1 MTSKSLYFYSG
12 NDEDEAL
19 DRTLRYLEGHL
30 LQPGMRVEAIS
41 VIQALVKGVLFPQ
54 FTFDLTGS
62 TTYKISQ
69 TLENDE
75 LTFFYD
81 DSDPCSLKA
90 IFTNRERERE
100 FPFIIH
106 EPNTS
111 KRHREIIHWIN
122 YYYYGVQR
130 QEKYRTELKDYDRI
144 IEKVNDLRNLHEKL
158 ITKDYDCDKEYEER
172 NELVHEFHTQIILL
186 QKRIE
191 NLDPKS
197 V

>member
-1 MTSKSLYFYSG
+1 MTSKSLYFFSG

-19 DRTLRYLEGHL
+19 DRTLRYLEGRL
-30 LQPGMRVEAIS
+30 LQPGMRVETIT

-81 DSDPCSLKA
+81 DAAPYFLKGV
-90 IFTNRERERE
+90 FRNRELDRE
-100 FPFIIH
+100 FTFSIY
-106 EPNTS
+106 ERNTT
-111 KRHREIIHWIN
+111 KRHLEIVNWIN
-122 YYYYGVQR
+122 HYYFGVKR
-130 QEKYRTELKDYDRI
+130 QEKYRTELKDYDRV
-144 IEKVNDLRNLHEKL
+144 IEKVNELRAIHEKL
-158 ITKDYDCDKEYEER
+158 ITKNYDNDKEYEER
-172 NELVHEFHTQIILL
+172 NELVHEFQTQTILL
-186 QKRIE
+186 QKRIK
-191 NLDPKS
+191 NLDPRT